1 LDFFERQDRARRTSR
16 ILVAAF
22 AVSFAIVVAA
32 TTALVGFLLYLH
44 SGVSA
49 PAAGGGFTG
58 WALEHRGLLGL
69 VALGTLGL
77 LLAASAYRTATLAGG
92 GGQVARML
100 GGTEV
105 PGDAADLARKRLLNV
120 VEEMAIASGLPRPEV
135 YVLEREAGIN
145 AFAAGRSPADAAVAV
160 TRGALEQLDRA
171 ELQGV
176 IAHELSHI
184 VNGDV
189 RLNQQLIGCSFGI
202 LVLSLV
208 GRWLLRA
215 SRAGRRG
222 RSNGAAA
229 AAVGLGVGLVIIGSI
244 GLLASRLIKAGVSR
258 ERERLADASAVQFTR
273 DASGLASALKKVARS
288 GGALKAVETE
298 EVAHMLL
305 EHHGRAFRG
314 WFATHP
320 PLLERIRTLDPSF
333 DPRRFRALESAAA
346 GGALADGAAAALAAG
361 SDPRPEPARGAAY
374 GVHPAPDGAGADPDT
389 TSPVPPRSKADAAS
403 PLERAGEMGA
413 PELGAALRAALP
425 AEIYDA
431 AHSRDTSLLLVL
443 ALALAPAARTRALQ
457 RSMLDAQL
465 GPRRAERCAALR
477 DALDRLDP
485 ALHIPIL
492 ELAVPALKQRPPEQ
506 LDYLFE
512 LTRKLGECGGERRL
526 FDYVLLRML
535 AAYVAPAGDR
545 VAGPARAE
553 RSARDACATLLAVVA
568 AYGHDDMESALAAYR
583 AGRAV
588 LGGKILREA
597 APSLDSM
604 RDLLRLDAALAR
616 LARLAPRAKRRVL
629 EAVLATIRHDKRIDT
644 KELELFRAIAATLG
658 CPLPWDIGLRK
669 GWREA
674 AVEPSPAAPLARAA
688 D

>member
-1 LDFFERQDRARRTSR
+1 MDFFERQDRARRTSR

-32 TTALVGFLLYLH
+32 TTALVGFAVYLYSSPALPP
-44 SGVSA
+44 G
-49 PAAGGGFTG
+49 AAGGFSA

-77 LLAASAYRTATLAGG
+77 LLAASAYRMASLAGG

-100 GGTEV
+100 GGSEV

-145 AFAAGRSPADAAVAV
+145 AFAAGRTPADAAVAV

-176 IAHELSHI
+176 IAHELGHI
-184 VNGDV
+184 VNGDT
-189 RLNQQLIGCSFGI
+189 RLNQQLIGFSFGI

-215 SRAGRRG
+215 SRFQRRG
-222 RSNGAAA
+222 RSSGAA
-229 AAVGLGVGLVIIGSI
+229 AAVGLGIGLVIIGSL

-273 DASGLASALKKVARS
+273 DAQGLASALKKIARFGS
-288 GGALKAVETE
+288 GLKAVETE

-320 PLLERIRTLDPSF
+320 PLLERIRALDPSF

-346 GGALADGAAAALAAG
+346 HESSAGNAAAALAGGIAPG
-361 SDPRPEPARGAAY
+361 LASGRGRADD
-374 GVHPAPDGAGADPDT
+374 APPSAAGARAGPDMPSPALDAADP
-389 TSPVPPRSKADAAS
+389 AS

-431 AHSRDTSLLLVL
+431 AHSRDASLLLVL
-443 ALALAPAARTRALQ
+443 ALALAPDARARALQ

-465 GPRRAERCAALR
+465 GPRRAGRCARLR

-492 ELAVPALKQRPPEQ
+492 ELAVPALKQRPAEQ

-512 LTRKLGECGGERRL
+512 LTRKLGESGGEHRL

-535 AAYVAPAGDR
+535 ATYVAPHADRLAG
-545 VAGPARAE
+545 AARPV
-553 RSARDACATLLAVVA
+553 RSAREACATLLAVVA

-583 AGRAV
+583 AGRAA
-588 LGGKILREA
+588 LGDKGLPEP
-597 APSLDSM
+597 APPLDSM
-604 RDLLRLDAALAR
+604 RNLLRLDAALAR

-644 KELELFRAIAATLG
+644 RELELFRAIAATLG
-658 CPLPWDIGLRK
+658 CPLPWDLGLRK
-669 GWREA
+669 RWREP
-674 AVEPSPAAPLARAA
+674 AVEASQAAPLARAA